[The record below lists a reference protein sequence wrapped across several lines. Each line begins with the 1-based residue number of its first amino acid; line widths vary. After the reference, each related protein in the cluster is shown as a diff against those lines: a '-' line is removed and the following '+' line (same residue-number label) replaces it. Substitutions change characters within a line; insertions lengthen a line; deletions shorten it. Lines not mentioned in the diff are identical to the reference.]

1 MMAHSIGIDIGGTN
15 IKGVLIYDNKI
26 EFKHTIQTHD
36 GIENWQEQVKVLYDV
51 LSSKVTKIDSVGLSA
66 PGIANKNNSAIAYMP
81 GRLQGLENY
90 QWSDLIGMKV
100 FVLNDAHAALWAEA
114 QWGVGKE
121 IGNIV
126 MVTLGT
132 GVGGGLLIDG
142 RLHQG
147 FLQRA
152 GHLGHIVIDGS
163 GESPD
168 ITGITGSLEDAV
180 GEATLG
186 LRSRGRYESTF
197 ALVNAYVKG
206 DHWATYVWLKAVRS
220 LALGIAS
227 LCNTIS
233 PDLVILAG
241 GITKAEEHLLEPLN
255 SFLDIYEWRPGGQS
269 TPVKIADYQ
278 DYAGAIG
285 AALYAKI
292 K

>member
-1 MMAHSIGIDIGGTN
+1 MMNYSIGIDIGGTN
-15 IKGVLIYDNKI
+15 IKGVLICDNKI
-26 EFKHTIQTHD
+26 QLRHTIQTHD

-51 LSSKVTKIDSVGLSA
+51 LSSDASKISSVGLSA
-66 PGIANKNNSAIAYMP
+66 PGIANKENGAIAFMP

-90 QWSDLIGMKV
+90 QWSNLVGEKV
-100 FVLNDAHAALWAEA
+100 YVLNDAHAALWAEA
-114 QWGVGKE
+114 QWGVGKG
-121 IGNIV
+121 IQNIV

-132 GVGGGLLIDG
+132 GVGGGLLIG
-142 RLHQG
+142 GQLHQG

-163 GESPD
+163 VESPD

-180 GEATLG
+180 GEATLES
-186 LRSRGRYESTF
+186 RSRGRYTSTF
-197 ALVNAYVKG
+197 ELVNAYVKG
-206 DHWATYVWLKAVRS
+206 DHWATHVWLTAVRK

-227 LCNTIS
+227 LCNTLS

-241 GITKAEEHLLEPLN
+241 GITKAEQHLLEPL
-255 SFLDIYEWRPGGQS
+255 SAFLDVYEWRPGGQS
-269 TPVKIADYQ
+269 TPVKIAEYQ

-285 AALYAKI
+285 AALYANK